1 MAGVRIR
8 SWISLIVIA
17 GIFLFLIFN
26 MSVWQHMLGTIFPN
40 ESEVVYPRAQLP
52 QLLREHLILV
62 LASSA
67 AAIIIGTSIGILVTR
82 ERGRPWLGIVSD
94 MSSLAQTIPPVA
106 VLALAVPSI
115 GFGFKPTVLALFL
128 YSILPIIRNTITGIE
143 SVPGRLIE
151 AALGL
156 GMKRSQVLFKVELPL
171 SIKLIM
177 AGIRTSVVINVG
189 TATVG
194 AVVGAGGLGTPIIS
208 GLVRENPA
216 FVLEGAITAA
226 LLALFLDQI
235 LARTE
240 QSLSRSL
247 EKTT

>member
-8 SWISLIVIA
+8 SWVSLILIA
-17 GIFLFLIFN
+17 SIFLFLIFD
-26 MSVWQHMLGTIFPN
+26 MSIWQRMLGAVFPN
-40 ESEVVYPRAQLP
+40 QSVVIYPRAQLP
-52 QLLREHLILV
+52 QLLWEHLILV
-62 LASSA
+62 VASSV
-67 AAIIIGTSIGILVTR
+67 AAIVVGTSTGILVTR
-82 ERGRPWLGIVSD
+82 ERGKPWLGIVSD

-128 YSILPIIRNTITGIE
+128 YSILPIVRNTISGIE
-143 SVPGRLIE
+143 SVPKRLVE

-156 GMKRSQVLFKVELPL
+156 GMKRSQVLVQVELPL
-171 SIKLIM
+171 ALKLIM

-226 LLALFLDQI
+226 LLALLLDQI
-235 LARTE
+235 LARAE
-240 QSLSRSL
+240 QSLSKLFIR
-247 EKTT
+247 EA

>member
-8 SWISLIVIA
+8 SWVSLIFITS
-17 GIFLFLIFN
+17 IFLFLIFN
-26 MSVWQHMLGTIFPN
+26 VSVWQRMLGAIFPN
-40 ESEVVYPRAQLP
+40 QTVVIYPRAQLP

-62 LASSA
+62 VASSA
-67 AAIIIGTSIGILVTR
+67 AAIIVGTSTGILVTR
-82 ERGRPWLGIVSD
+82 ERGRPWLDIVSD

-106 VLALAVPSI
+106 VLALAVPAI

-128 YSILPIIRNTITGIE
+128 YSILPIIRNTISGIE
-143 SVPGRLIE
+143 SVPKRLVE

-156 GMKRSQVLFKVELPL
+156 GMKRSQVLLQVELPL
-171 SIKLIM
+171 ALKLIM

-226 LLALFLDQI
+226 LLALMLDQI
-235 LARTE
+235 LARAE
-240 QSLSRSL
+240 KSLPKLFIR
-247 EKTT
+247 EA